1 VDVKQVLH
9 LLRAGAASP
18 PALLGERDWIADVSG
33 AAPQLLPHG
42 SPALPPG
49 ALSFDELHR
58 LIATAE
64 LIVTW

>member
-9 LLRAGAASP
+9 LLRGSQVP
-18 PALLGERDWIADVSG
+18 TKLLGERDWIADVSG
-33 AAPQLLPHG
+33 AAPSLLPHG
-42 SPALPPG
+42 APPLPPG
-49 ALSFDELHR
+49 ALSFDELYR